1 MKAAWCGGELILQVY
16 FLKYYWDAFV
26 PSTSTVKNLFSD
38 VWGWPLLRRQGPPTT
53 PLIALLYLGA
63 KNEKKKLGLKLA
75 LKDSIF
81 LTFTSAGCKQ
91 VSGKLNNRDKTN
103 TSNAHSAA
111 EPKENSLSW
120 ERLWLCP
127 PAVCPISLLK
137 VSILASCK
145 NSSAAWSLSKAGN
158 ELRQHKQVPTAG

>member
-1 MKAAWCGGELILQVY
+1 MLLFLLHPQLKTCFQMFGAGPFWEGKGLPQLHSLHYCTWVLRMK
-16 FLKYYWDAFV
+16 
-26 PSTSTVKNLFSD
+26 
-38 VWGWPLLRRQGPPTT
+38 
-53 PLIALLYLGA
+53 
-63 KNEKKKLGLKLA
+63 KKKLGLKLA

-158 ELRQHKQVPTAG
+158 ELRQHKQVPTTG